1 MNTIILII
9 VLLLKFVL
17 MLIISAFTE
26 ETESRPKAP
35 FAVETVR
42 ITEYKHVFSKGYT
55 RNWLR
60 EMFVIDSLVI
70 NSPWTYKIKDLNNR
84 NLDRNIL

>member
-1 MNTIILII
+1 
-9 VLLLKFVL
+9 
-17 MLIISAFTE
+17 MLIVSAFTE
-26 ETESRPKAP
+26 ETESSPKAP
-35 FAVETVR
+35 KCEAGERVR

-60 EMFVIDSLVI
+60 EMFVINSLVI